1 MTSDEIMT
9 LEEVAR
15 YLKLKPQTVY
25 KWAQEGQIPGAKLGK
40 EWRFRRGILDEWI
53 DSSMILS
60 KGGMEFLVRSGQ
72 VAVKNHGLT
81 SNELDQLLREAM
93 DSPLGGGP
101 SSPGSV
107 EGRSA

>member
-1 MTSDEIMT
+1 MATDEIMT

-53 DSSMILS
+53 DSSIILS
-60 KGGMEFLVRSGQ
+60 KGGMDLLVRSGQ
-72 VAVKNHGLT
+72 VALQNQGLT
-81 SNELDQLLREAM
+81 AGELDQLLSDAM
-93 DSPLGGGP
+93 SAPP
-101 SSPGSV
+101 STPAASTDASGS
-107 EGRSA
+107 A